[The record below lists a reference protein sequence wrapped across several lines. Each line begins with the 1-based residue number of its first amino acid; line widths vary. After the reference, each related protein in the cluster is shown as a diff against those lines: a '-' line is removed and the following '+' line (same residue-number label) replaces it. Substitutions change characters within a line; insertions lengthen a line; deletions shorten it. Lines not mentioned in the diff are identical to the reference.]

1 MDPVL
6 MVGAW
11 AAAIVSVVAAA
22 NVMYKAFM
30 KAVRRAVTD
39 EFDRVWREFD
49 EQDKWQQAKFC
60 ELQKQI
66 ALLHDQVVRLE
77 RVLSDRVA

>member
-11 AAAIVSVVAAA
+11 AAAVLSIVAAA
-22 NVMYKAFM
+22 NVMYRAFL
-30 KAVRRAVTD
+30 KAVKLAVTD

-49 EQDKWQQAKFC
+49 EQDKFQAQRFK
-60 ELQKQI
+60 ELADQI
-66 ALLHDQVVRLE
+66 ALLSVKIERLMAE
-77 RVLSDRVA
+77 RV

>member
-11 AAAIVSVVAAA
+11 AAAIMSVVAAA
-22 NVMYKAFM
+22 NVMYRAFL
-30 KAVRRAVTD
+30 KAVKLAVTD

-49 EQDKWQQAKFC
+49 EQDKFQAQRFK
-60 ELQKQI
+60 ELADQI
-66 ALLHDQVVRLE
+66 ALLSVKIERLMAE
-77 RVLSDRVA
+77 RV